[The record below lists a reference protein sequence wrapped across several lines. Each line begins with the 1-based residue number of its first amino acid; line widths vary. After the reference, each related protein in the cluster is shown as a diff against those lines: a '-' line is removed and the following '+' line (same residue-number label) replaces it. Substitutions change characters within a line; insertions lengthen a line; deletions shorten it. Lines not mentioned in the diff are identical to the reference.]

1 MHSGT
6 TAEHSDRGRQKGTPM
21 NRLYTRTLTL
31 LTIVL
36 AALASAGDQP
46 LFSRHRDERGSLST
60 EQVVVTGVLLLLAI
74 GVAGAI
80 KLAVDGRI
88 DAIK

>member
-1 MHSGT
+1 
-6 TAEHSDRGRQKGTPM
+6 M
-21 NRLYTRTLTL
+21 NRLYTRTVTL
-31 LTIVL
+31 LVIVFATL
-36 AALASAGDQP
+36 AGAGDR
-46 LFSRHRDERGSLST
+46 LLLSRQRDERGSLST